1 MRLPLVT
8 MDQPSALSPTDLAD
22 ANDFIAFVSASPTP
36 RHCVVEAVSRLEAAK
51 FKPVAPTPGSNAAGF
66 QARAGSLIAWRTSKK
81 PGPVRVVTAHT
92 DSPNLRIKP
101 QPDTISAGVRQ
112 LGVEVYGGALVN
124 SWLDRDLGLAGQVI
138 CRPSKKGRGKKST
151 DVVSHLIKIDRPVLR
166 IPQLAIHLDREIS
179 TKGLLLNKQN
189 HLKPMWGFVHDDG
202 DEQDGLI
209 QLLGQHL
216 DVAATDILA
225 FQLMTHDVVPPA
237 LGGWHDEFL
246 ASPRIDNQLSCW
258 AGIQALINSDTP
270 GTQVVAL
277 FDHEEVGS
285 TSATGADSALLGNVL
300 DALVVDPDPNSL
312 CISADCAHATHPNYA
327 DRHDPDH
334 QIVMNGGP
342 VIKINANERYATTP
356 IGHALFANACDQA
369 EVPHQVFVSR
379 TDMACGSTVGPITA
393 ARTGLDTVDVGAP
406 QLAMHSIREM
416 TGSADPAMFKAALA
430 QALAG

>member
-1 MRLPLVT
+1 MGRLR
-8 MDQPSALSPTDLAD
+8 SALMDYTTSLSPAD
-22 ANDFIAFVSASPTP
+22 RSAANDFMDFVAASPTP
-36 RHCVVEAVSRLEAAK
+36 HHCVAEAMRRLEAAK
-51 FKPVAPTPGSNAAGF
+51 FTSANPVANADAAGF

-81 PGPVRVVTAHT
+81 AGPVRVVTAHT

-101 QPDTISAGVRQ
+101 RPDGVSAGVRQ

-124 SWLDRDLGLAGQVI
+124 SWLDRDLGIAGQVV
-138 CRPSKKGRGKKST
+138 CRESQKGRPKQT
-151 DVVSHLIKIDRPVLR
+151 TNVVSHLIKIDRPVLR
-166 IPQLAIHLDREIS
+166 IPQLAIHLDREIN
-179 TKGLLLNKQN
+179 TNGLLLNKQT
-189 HLKPMWGFVHDDG
+189 HLKPMWGFAGDD
-202 DEQDGLI
+202 DEQTGLI
-209 QLLGQHL
+209 QLLASHL
-216 DVAATDILA
+216 DVAEQDVLA
-225 FQLMTHDVVPPA
+225 FQLMTHDVIPPA
-237 LGGWHDEFL
+237 IGGWNDEWI

-258 AGIQALINSDTP
+258 AGIQALIDSDTP

-285 TSATGADSALLGNVL
+285 TSATGADSALLGTVL
-300 DALVVDPDPNSL
+300 DALVAGADANSL

-334 QIVMNGGP
+334 QIAMNGGP

-356 IGHALFANACDQA
+356 MGHALFANACHQA

-416 TGSADPAMFKAALA
+416 TGSADPSMFKAALTT
-430 QALAG
+430 ALAG

>member
-1 MRLPLVT
+1 
-8 MDQPSALSPTDLAD
+8 MDNTSSLSPTQRGD
-22 ANDFIAFVSASPTP
+22 ATDFMAFVAASPTP
-36 RHCVVEAVSRLEAAK
+36 HHCVAEVAQRLEH
-51 FKPVAPTPGSNAAGF
+51 AGF
-66 QARAGSLIAWRTSKK
+66 TATTPSTGTAVKGYQARAGSLIAWRTTAVS
-81 PGPVRVVTAHT
+81 GPVRVITAHT

-101 QPDTISAGVRQ
+101 HPDSVSAGVRQ
-112 LGVEVYGGALVN
+112 LGVEVYGGALIN
-124 SWLDRDLGLAGQVI
+124 SWLDRDLGLAGQVVT
-138 CRPSKKGRGKKST
+138 R
-151 DVVSHLIKIDRPVLR
+151 DMASHLVKIDRPILR
-166 IPQLAIHLDREIS
+166 IPQLAIHLDREIT
-179 TKGLLLNKQN
+179 TKGLKLNKQTD
-189 HLKPMWGFVHDDG
+189 LKPMWGFAHDD
-202 DEQDGLI
+202 DEETGLV
-209 QLLGQHL
+209 QLLAAHL
-216 DVAATDILA
+216 TIAADDVLA

-237 LGGWHDEFL
+237 FGGWNDEWV

-258 AGIQALINSDTP
+258 AGIEALIESDAP
-270 GTQVVAL
+270 GTQIVAL

-285 TSATGADSALLGNVL
+285 TSATGADSALLDSVL
-300 DALVVDPDPNSL
+300 EALVVDADANSL

-356 IGHALFANACDQA
+356 FGHALFANACERA
-369 EVPHQVFVSR
+369 GVPHQVFVSR

-430 QALAG
+430 ATFAG